1 MDFANMPFGELAGWA
16 AAGVAV
22 LSTII
27 EITPIKL
34 NPWKKLARWVG
45 RAINGDILDEVA
57 DLKVE
62 FMDMKAVQ
70 DERNAKMA
78 RTRVLRFGDELYH
91 DVYHS
96 KEHFEN
102 VLEDIREYEA
112 YCDSHPKFK
121 NDRMRATA
129 QLIRDTYTECLR
141 EHKFK

>member
-1 MDFANMPFGELAGWA
+1 MDIDEITLGQAVGWIATA
-16 AAGVAV
+16 AAA
-22 LSTII
+22 LSAII
-27 EITPIKL
+27 EISPIRL
-34 NPWKKLARWVG
+34 NPWSKLARWIG
-45 RAINGDILDEVA
+45 RAINRDILDEVA

-102 VLEDIREYEA
+102 IMEDIREYEA
-112 YCDSHPKFK
+112 YCASHPRFA
-121 NDRMRATA
+121 NDRMHATA
-129 QLIRDTYTECLR
+129 KLVRDTYAECLR
-141 EHKFK
+141 LHKFK